1 MTHAAVFVGKG
12 ATRSVVVVGAV
23 VGVIVVSGV
32 AVSAE
37 MSQQVDLF
45 LLSEYATI
53 MNAIAYMAG

>member
-1 MTHAAVFVGKG
+1 
-12 ATRSVVVVGAV
+12 V